1 MRLTKATVTG
11 LVLAA
16 GKSDAIFFDDDI
28 PGFGVRLR
36 AGGKRTW
43 IIQYRV
49 GAKQRR
55 LKLGTVEKLDAD
67 KARDAA
73 RNRLAQVTLGTDP
86 QKARY
91 EARARAAI
99 TVEAVVDRYLAVKA
113 AVLGRR
119 PTSIRQDT

>member
-1 MRLTKATVTG
+1 MKLTKATVTG
-11 LVLAA
+11 PALPA

-99 TVEAVVDRYLAVKA
+99 RSK
-113 AVLGRR
+113 
-119 PTSIRQDT
+119 PSSIVT